1 MANQSI
7 LRNQVLVLSLLTPAA
22 NLHAQSPNQVALNG
36 FQGHGDQTID
46 AFLQHLRPVPL
57 TAEERSKVL
66 ASLPRDGEVR
76 PSPKQRAKIAAAEC
90 VLDYSARGGAIA
102 VKVIDLDFAF
112 AGLYYR
118 SVVLISAR
126 ALDLLDTDEFAAI
139 MAHEVGHDYDW
150 NDYRMAIQR
159 DDVDRMRQLELKADG
174 IAVLT
179 LQRVGI
185 DTERLVSAV
194 QKWTRYN
201 QLLDADQRPAA
212 SASALAADA
221 RYVPLKERVT
231 FIRAVARL
239 HWAGGSRRAMPP
251 WSHKCRQRT
260 LATPMERIEHL
271 TSCGQGFCH

>member
-1 MANQSI
+1 MA
-7 LRNQVLVLSLLTPAA
+7 
-22 NLHAQSPNQVALNG
+22 VARWLW
-36 FQGHGDQTID
+36 QGARI
-46 AFLQHLRPVPL
+46 
-57 TAEERSKVL
+57 
-66 ASLPRDGEVR
+66 PRDSAKRRFPARRLCVANASR
-76 PSPKQRAKIAAAEC
+76 PAVS
-90 VLDYSARGGAIA
+90 GAGIR
-102 VKVIDLDFAF
+102 V
-112 AGLYYR
+112 
-118 SVVLISAR
+118 
-126 ALDLLDTDEFAAI
+126 
-139 MAHEVGHDYDW
+139 MAHEVGHDMTGTTTGW
-150 NDYRMAIQR
+150 PSNVM
-159 DDVDRMRQLELKADG
+159 MSTGQLELKADG

-212 SASALAADA
+212 IASALAADA